1 MRVTKL
7 ASSRAVLP
15 SLAEAGHPRS
25 PTTRCRGMR
34 ASTMIERRRLYL
46 MARVVVKRYYA
57 RQLTLETVAKA
68 LATSP
73 RQLVRAYDQFGDRSF
88 GEDLRRTRMEVASEL
103 LAKPAVP
110 VADVARQVGYRQAS
124 HFARAF
130 RNSYGVSPSV
140 YRDELRRRVR
150 EAAERNGDA
159 VPSGVSDG
167 ALSPTTDSTPGP
179 VPATERRIVSDS
191 AVQPVAV

>member
-7 ASSRAVLP
+7 ASSQAASP

-46 MARVVVKRYYA
+46 MARVIVKRYYA
-57 RQLTLETVAKA
+57 RQLTLEAVAKA

-73 RQLVRAYDQFGDRSF
+73 RQLQRAYDQFGDRSF
-88 GEDLRRTRMEVASEL
+88 GEDLRRRRMEAAAEL
-103 LAKPAVP
+103 LAKPAIP
-110 VADVARQVGYRQAS
+110 VADVARQVGYSQAP

-130 RNSYGVSPSV
+130 RRCYGVSPSV
-140 YRDELRRRVR
+140 YRETLRRTVR
-150 EAAERNGDA
+150 EGRAVSMDAAPEPESPDQ
-159 VPSGVSDG
+159 
-167 ALSPTTDSTPGP
+167 LS
-179 VPATERRIVSDS
+179 
-191 AVQPVAV
+191 VAA

>member
-7 ASSRAVLP
+7 ASSQAASP

-46 MARVVVKRYYA
+46 MARVLVKRYYA

-88 GEDLRRTRMEVASEL
+88 GEDLRRRRMEAAVEL
-103 LAKPAVP
+103 LAKPAIPIV
-110 VADVARQVGYRQAS
+110 DVARQVGYRQAP

-130 RNSYGVSPSV
+130 RRSYGVSPSV
-140 YRDELRRRVR
+140 YRENLRRRIR
-150 EAAERNGDA
+150 ESRAASMDA
-159 VPSGVSDG
+159 APEPESPDQVS
-167 ALSPTTDSTPGP
+167 
-179 VPATERRIVSDS
+179 
-191 AVQPVAV
+191 VAA

>member
-7 ASSRAVLP
+7 ASSQAVPP

-57 RQLTLETVAKA
+57 RQLTLEEVAKA

-73 RQLVRAYDQFGDRSF
+73 RQLQRAYDQFGDRSF
-88 GEDLRRTRMEVASEL
+88 GEDLRRRRMEVAAEL
-103 LAKPAVP
+103 LAKPAIP
-110 VADVARQVGYRQAS
+110 VADVARRVGYRHAP
-124 HFARAF
+124 HFARGF
-130 RNSYGVSPSV
+130 RRSYGVSPSV

-150 EAAERNGDA
+150 EAVERNGDA
-159 VPSGVSDG
+159 VPAGVSNG
-167 ALSPTTDSTPGP
+167 ALSPTTDSTPEPPP
-179 VPATERRIVSDS
+179 VTERRIAGDS
-191 AVQPVAV
+191 AAQPAAV

>member
-7 ASSRAVLP
+7 ASYQAASP

-25 PTTRCRGMR
+25 SATRCRGMR

-46 MARVVVKRYYA
+46 TAGLVVKRYYA
-57 RQLTLETVAKA
+57 RQLTLEAVAKA

-88 GEDLRRTRMEVASEL
+88 GEDLRRRRMEVAAEL
-103 LAKPAVP
+103 LAKPALS
-110 VADVARQVGYRQAS
+110 VAEVARLVGYRQAP

-130 RNSYGVSPSV
+130 RCSHGMSPSV

-150 EAAERNGDA
+150 QAVERNGGT
-159 VPSGVSDG
+159 VPTGVSNG
-167 ALSPTTDSTPGP
+167 ALSSPPDSTP
-179 VPATERRIVSDS
+179 EL
-191 AVQPVAV
+191 

>member
-7 ASSRAVLP
+7 ASSQAVLP

-34 ASTMIERRRLYL
+34 ASAMIERRRLYL

-57 RQLTLETVAKA
+57 RQLTLEAVAKA
-68 LATSP
+68 PVTSP

-88 GEDLRRTRMEVASEL
+88 GEDLRRRRMEVAAEL

-110 VADVARQVGYRQAS
+110 IADVARQVGYRQAS

-130 RNSYGVSPSV
+130 RRSYGVSPSV
-140 YRDELRRRVR
+140 YRENLH
-150 EAAERNGDA
+150 
-159 VPSGVSDG
+159 
-167 ALSPTTDSTPGP
+167 
-179 VPATERRIVSDS
+179 RRIREGRAASMDAAPETES
-191 AVQPVAV
+191 PDQLSVAA

>member
-7 ASSRAVLP
+7 ASSQAVLP

-25 PTTRCRGMR
+25 SATRCPGMR

-57 RQLTLETVAKA
+57 RQLTLEAVAKA

-73 RQLVRAYDQFGDRSF
+73 RQLVRAYDQFSDLSF
-88 GEDLRRTRMEVASEL
+88 GEDLRHRRMEAAAEL
-103 LAKPAVP
+103 LVDRGLS
-110 VADVARQVGYRQAS
+110 VAEVARLVGYRQAS

-130 RNSYGVSPSV
+130 RRHYGVSPST
-140 YRDELRRRVR
+140 YRANLRQPEGRAEP
-150 EAAERNGDA
+150 EAIAA
-159 VPSGVSDG
+159 
-167 ALSPTTDSTPGP
+167 
-179 VPATERRIVSDS
+179 
-191 AVQPVAV
+191 